1 MLAAIGV
8 TAADVFIKLFLRVIH
23 MRFQKITG
31 LQNCGS
37 LGNSPRSFFWQNYC
51 LETISSSLD
60 EFYRRYF

>member
-8 TAADVFIKLFLRVIH
+8 TAADVFIKPFLRVIH

-37 LGNSPRSFFWQNYC
+37 LGELAEKFFLAKLLPGDHQ
-51 LETISSSLD
+51 LLS
-60 EFYRRYF
+60 